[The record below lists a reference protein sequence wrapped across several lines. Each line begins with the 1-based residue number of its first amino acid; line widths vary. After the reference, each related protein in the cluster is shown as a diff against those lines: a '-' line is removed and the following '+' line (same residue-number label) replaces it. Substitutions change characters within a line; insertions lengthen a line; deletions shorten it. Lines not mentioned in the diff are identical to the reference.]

1 MSQQNIFD
9 GKIPLPDARLAAREK
24 TLLGFDARYQKIH
37 DQLRLLLNLGEL
49 ATWSKKHHRQ
59 KLAICDLVA
68 EQYPLVIFHGDVGTG
83 KTATAECIANRLAK
97 ESRTED
103 SLLFKLSNPCA
114 RQWQSRRNGYLVDPS
129 VP

>member
-59 KLAICDLVA
+59 KLAICDLVTHLQRPA
-68 EQYPLVIFHGDVGTG
+68 RTVAALRWIS
-83 KTATAECIANRLAK
+83 KSSTALFGY
-97 ESRTED
+97 
-103 SLLFKLSNPCA
+103 SLINAS
-114 RQWQSRRNGYLVDPS
+114 
-129 VP
+129 